1 MPFLLA
7 TCVAVLSLSTLL
19 AVLPAL
25 LSSPRLD
32 AFDEGQLTPAAGQWL
47 VVRSATG
54 SWYLNGDAVS
64 AAVLSRALRQSSP
77 KPSVVLLMPSSTRT
91 AADVAGDLRWL
102 RAQSNSPIRIERP
115 EGAWQ
120 P

>member
-19 AVLPAL
+19 AVLPGL

-32 AFDEGQLTPAAGQWL
+32 TFAEGQPTPAARQWL

-64 AAVLSRALRQSSP
+64 AAVLSRSLRQSSP
-77 KPSVVLLMPSSTRT
+77 KPSVVVLMPSSART

-102 RAQSNSPIRIERP
+102 RAQSNRPVRIDRP